1 MLRKA
6 GGVMRREYIKRNI
19 KSNFIKALK
28 QNDGASIGRYFKES
42 AEFGDDFTQELIR
55 LVESH
60 KAAQVEAEG
69 KAEEKRREG
78 EREKERE
85 GEELAREIN
94 QMRREL
100 FKEEMKQYIRER
112 RNLNDWLINSEFSS
126 LTGGDIDEDGTPRRK
141 NDEFVSLW
149 NTALSEEVEAGN
161 MKHEDEV
168 LLTAIKVDKE
178 SRREVAPSITLYEK
192 PHNPSSTPQKF
203 EVKDF
208 DPEDFMF
215 GGGNKKRNK
224 SKKKSKRRSKRYSK
238 RKYKRHRSKKKK
250 YTKKKR

>member
-6 GGVMRREYIKRNI
+6 GELMRREYIKRNI
-19 KSNFIKALK
+19 KSNFVKALK

-42 AEFGDDFTQELIR
+42 VEFGDDFTQELIR

-60 KAAQVEAEG
+60 KAAQVEAED

-100 FKEEMKQYIRER
+100 FKKEMKQYISER

-161 MKHEDEV
+161 LKPEDEV
-168 LLTAIKVDKE
+168 LLTAIKVDKESEE

-192 PHNPSSTPQKF
+192 PHNSSSTPQKF

-224 SKKKSKRRSKRYSK
+224 SKKKSKRGSTLFSFVAI
-238 RKYKRHRSKKKK
+238 S
-250 YTKKKR
+250 